1 MKPLSSGRG
10 LAEETL
16 SVQGDA
22 RRYALIAL
30 MVFMLSEAA
39 FSLLSM
45 LARDRSY
52 TSIAFTNA
60 IATIF
65 VRWMP
70 PFFIVFQIEK
80 RGIES
85 LGLIIPPKKYIPYA
99 ILAIA
104 GIVLPML
111 LVGYDSYLT
120 VEFLE
125 QIVYIGLLEEFFYR
139 GYLQRRF
146 CNWLGNLKG
155 LLLISFIFGL
165 GHIISRI
172 ADHGFS
178 VLYQGTIA
186 GGQAFLGGLIFGYIY
201 LKTKNIWPS
210 AILHIS
216 SNMYFGR
223 I

>member
-1 MKPLSSGRG
+1 M
-10 LAEETL
+10 
-16 SVQGDA
+16 QGDT

-30 MVFMLSEAA
+30 IVFILSESV
-39 FSLLSM
+39 FSLLS
-45 LARDRSY
+45 LLTRGQSY
-52 TSIAFTNA
+52 TCIAFTNA

-65 VRWMP
+65 VRWIP
-70 PFFIVFQIEK
+70 PFLIVFHIEK
-80 RGIES
+80 RGIKS
-85 LGLIIPPKKYIPYA
+85 LGLIVPREKYITYA
-99 ILAIA
+99 ILAMT
-104 GIVLPML
+104 GIILPAL
-111 LVGYDSYLT
+111 LVGYDSYMP

-125 QIVYIGLLEEFFYR
+125 QVVYIGLLDEFFYR

-146 CNWLGNLKG
+146 CDWLGDLKG
-155 LLLISFIFGL
+155 LFLISCIFGL

-172 ADHGFS
+172 ADHGFGFF
-178 VLYQGTIA
+178 YQGTIA
-186 GGQAFLGGLIFGYIY
+186 GGQAFLGGLIFAYIY